1 MHLYHLRCEMLVKRS
16 ISEVFAFFE
25 DAGKLSKITPQWLN
39 FQIISKQAAM
49 RPGVEIEY
57 NIRLIGIPMYW
68 RSVITEYEPP
78 FQFVDEQAAGPYR
91 YWHHTHYFRPAPK
104 GTLVG
109 DHVEYA
115 LPLGP
120 LGRIGHMLMVRPQL
134 MAIFN
139 YRQKALSGQFDGETV
154 QVLKP
159 VITER

>member
-1 MHLYHLRCEMLVKRS
+1 MHIYHLRCEMLVKRS

-25 DAGKLSKITPQWLN
+25 DAANLAKITPRWLN
-39 FQIISKQAAM
+39 FQIISKQIAM
-49 RPGVEIEY
+49 RPGVELEY

-78 FQFVDEQAAGPYR
+78 FQFVDEQAAGPYL
-91 YWHHTHYFRPAPK
+91 YWHHAHTFRPSPE

-120 LGRIGHMLMVRPQL
+120 LGRIGHALMVRPQL

-139 YRQKALSGQFDGETV
+139 YRQRALSEQFQGETV
-154 QVLKP
+154 QVVDP
-159 VITER
+159 VIAEK